1 MKSFGILTIN
11 NGRPKVLNLWCAS
24 VKRLREDL
32 QMYIPAVVV
41 SGAED
46 KSMCQKYFI
55 NHITQQNNP
64 ASRKWNTGVSYL
76 MNQNLDYIIIC
87 GSDDIISTNL
97 LKNILIETEKETDL
111 IYLNIIYF
119 YGGDGAFRGQL
130 RRLTTKQILGVGR
143 TISRRVIKATGTLW
157 TRDRN
162 WGMDGDCWKNIS
174 PHVQTKAVVE
184 GVVVDVKTSEN
195 LNSMNFWMGKLKEEC
210 DPQVF
215 YSILGNEE
223 KEIIQGL

>member
-97 LKNILIETEKETDL
+97 LKNILIETEEETDL

-210 DPQVF
+210 NPKIF
-215 YSILGNEE
+215 YEILGEEE
-223 KEIIQGL
+223 KQILASL